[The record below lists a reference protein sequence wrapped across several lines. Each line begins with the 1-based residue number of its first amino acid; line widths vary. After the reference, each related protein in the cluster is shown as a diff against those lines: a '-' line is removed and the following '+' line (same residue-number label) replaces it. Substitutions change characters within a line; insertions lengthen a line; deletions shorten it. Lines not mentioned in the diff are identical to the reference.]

1 MGTEQLGQTRLSSSF
16 VGSYQKSKKKQ
27 APITHFT
34 LQRLYITTL
43 SMPPG
48 LGLVHLNTAG
58 IILSSCSYIQ
68 TPQVGTDF
76 LPLPPVK

>member
-43 SMPPG
+43 SMPLG

-58 IILSSCSYIQ
+58 IILSGRSYIQ
-68 TPQVGTDF
+68 TRQVGTDF